1 MHVTGISGFLAAALL
16 AFALAA
22 APSSGDARAQETIPA
37 APDTSWDPVEAE
49 HVQNRPDQPL
59 PKEAEPPPAPR
70 GWAPPDLV
78 APKPSM
84 PDASPSAPGAEEPP
98 AAAETPDTPMP
109 AAPGSAPVG
118 VCDKADFEAVVDDAA
133 GALRDLNM
141 QNKPAF
147 QEKLRQ
153 LKDKRGWSHDE
164 FLQAAA
170 PFVRDTKIAVYDQE
184 SEHLL
189 TDISTLGQEGAD
201 AATPDCALLADLK
214 ARMQKLVDTQT
225 AKWSYMF
232 QKLDAAL
239 KQ

>member
-1 MHVTGISGFLAAALL
+1 MHVTGKSGFLAAALL
-16 AFALAA
+16 AFAVVA
-22 APSSGDARAQETIPA
+22 APVGDAARAQAPTPA
-37 APDTSWDPVEAE
+37 APANSWDPVAPEP
-49 HVQNRPDQPL
+49 VQDRPDQPL
-59 PKEAEPPPAPR
+59 PKETEPQPAPR

-78 APKPSM
+78 APKPSA
-84 PDASPSAPGAEEPP
+84 PNASPSTPGAGTPP
-98 AAAETPDTPMP
+98 AATDAPATPAVPGG
-109 AAPGSAPVG
+109 AAD
-118 VCDKADFEAVVDDAA
+118 VCDKSDFEAVVDDAA

-170 PFVRDTKIAVYDQE
+170 PFVRDAKIAVYDQE